1 MPAQGDDPERSE
13 CELLTVPVVAGEWLL
28 WRSTTSSPDDPNDG
42 VTRDARL

>member
-28 WRSTTSSPDDPNDG
+28 VEVDDFGTRRPERR
-42 VTRDARL
+42 RDARR